1 MPIKEDFIEM
11 MHKLT
16 EITSYS
22 HAALKFLNPQHSLLK
37 RVIIYYSEELGRVEF
52 IPLLSYHLNYMNWH
66 EERVSDISS
75 LLESNEDLLGV
86 IKTIKTKER
95 EDFYTMYPEFYC
107 QN

>member
-37 RVIIYYSEELGRVEF
+37 RVIIYYSEELGRIEF
-52 IPLLSYHLNYMNWH
+52 IPLL
-66 EERVSDISS
+66 V
-75 LLESNEDLLGV
+75 
-86 IKTIKTKER
+86 TILT
-95 EDFYTMYPEFYC
+95 T
-107 QN
+107 